1 MTERGVGST
10 ILFDVLETL
19 ATRVEGVKRI
29 IARMEH
35 ALGVDGTNILL
46 RVERVE
52 GLLQAGKKLPE
63 HSVEYRRL
71 VATVEA
77 HLDRIDESC
86 TWASI
91 RSIFAR
97 IEERQEQFLTPA
109 GRDWWFT
116 DIKPLVTSLIREGDP
131 KGAVEVLRQT
141 EAALDVKDPVRQG
154 ELLEGVRAVP
164 ARQREWEVKSHE
176 Q

>member
-1 MTERGVGST
+1 MTEREAGSV

-63 HSVEYRRL
+63 HGVEYRRT
-71 VATVEA
+71 VAAIEA

-86 TWASI
+86 TWTSI

-97 IEERQEQFLTPA
+97 IEKNQELFLTPA
-109 GRDWWFT
+109 GKEWWFT
-116 DIKPLVTSLIREGDP
+116 DIKPLVASLIREGDP
-131 KGAVEVLRQT
+131 KGAIEVLRQT
-141 EAALDVKDPVRQG
+141 EVALGVKDPVRQG
-154 ELLEGVRAVP
+154 ELLESVRATP
-164 ARQREWEVKSHE
+164 ARPEWVVTSQE

>member
-1 MTERGVGST
+1 MIEREAGSV

-35 ALGVDGTNILL
+35 ALGIDGTNILL

-52 GLLQAGKKLPE
+52 GLLQAGKNLPE
-63 HSVEYRRL
+63 HGVEYRRT

-77 HLDRIDESC
+77 LLDRIDESC
-86 TWASI
+86 TWAFVGTV
-91 RSIFAR
+91 FAR
-97 IEERQEQFLTPA
+97 IEKNQELFLTPA
-109 GRDWWFT
+109 GKEWWFT
-116 DIKPLVTSLIREGDP
+116 DIKPLVASLIREGDP

-141 EAALDVKDPVRQG
+141 EVALGVKDPVKQG
-154 ELLEGVRAVP
+154 ELLENVRATPVRP
-164 ARQREWEVKSHE
+164 EWVVASHE